1 MDTCRCL
8 LTSRNGETTGTAWVT
23 RTPGGRGDRQ
33 TRAELDDQPHVQWGP
48 GHVISRCGDE
58 GTLALFQLS
67 LAGPEGHQ

>member
-8 LTSRNGETTGTAWVT
+8 LAVHYAEVARARVA
-23 RTPGGRGDRQ
+23 RTPGGRGHRQ
-33 TRAELDDQPHVQWGP
+33 TRAELDDQAHVQWGL
-48 GHVISRCGDE
+48 GHVIGRCGDE